1 MINHGYFT
9 DLHMQFNRRN
19 KYLKFASI
27 CRIAAK
33 LRKFFLYEPQKYE
46 EGGHLS
52 PPRISPS
59 KSLYW
64 GEGVSDVPGICRV
77 INDG

>member
-1 MINHGYFT
+1 MPNCGKTAQIFP
-9 DLHMQFNRRN
+9 
-19 KYLKFASI
+19 
-27 CRIAAK
+27 
-33 LRKFFLYEPQKYE
+33 LRATKVRG
-46 EGGHLS
+46 GGHLS